1 MHYTRHQ
8 TAVFWLHP
16 ACYQGCLLMFF
27 LQCMYIHTHLLYNIC
42 AIIYVRTCSAVRSLW
57 ACANISYPPLNFL
70 TCADKWMGQNKEQ
83 LHIRTFPNRHT
94 HTITHPNIS
103 QQAYTHNYTSEH
115 PPTGIHTNLHIRT
128 SPNRHSYTHNY
139 TSEHPPT
146 GIHTQLHIRTFRAP
160 RCVHWMSTSA
170 LSEVLPRIR
179 DRSNAI
185 LGKRTRIVCSVSSL

>member
-1 MHYTRHQ
+1 
-8 TAVFWLHP
+8 
-16 ACYQGCLLMFF
+16 
-27 LQCMYIHTHLLYNIC
+27 
-42 AIIYVRTCSAVRSLW
+42 
-57 ACANISYPPLNFL
+57 
-70 TCADKWMGQNKEQ
+70 MGQNKEQ

-179 DRSNAI
+179 DRATLSLENAPVSFAACP
-185 LGKRTRIVCSVSSL
+185 VCSFPTYNLHSTTENNGQ